1 VNAETFDDRK
11 KRARGIVRRLAK
23 EYPHAATELDYGT
36 PFELL
41 IATIL
46 SAQCTDAKV
55 NEVTRTLFRDYPG
68 PEAFAA
74 EDLSVLEE
82 RLYPTGFFRQK
93 ANATSEASREIVGR
107 FGGEVPRTMD
117 ELLSLPRVA
126 RKTAN
131 VVLTQAFGIASGIVV
146 DTHVARLS
154 RRMGLSEETLG
165 DKIEEDLTALLPRSR
180 WIAAGDTLI
189 FHGRRVC
196 HARKPLCEVCAVSA
210 LCPKLLDT

>member
-1 VNAETFDDRK
+1 MAAETFEDRK
-11 KRARGIVRRLAK
+11 KRARNIVRRLAK
-23 EYPHAATELDYGT
+23 EYPDAATELVYGT

-46 SAQCTDAKV
+46 SAQCTDVKV
-55 NEVTRTLFRDYPG
+55 NEVTSTLFRDYRR

-82 RLYPTGFFRQK
+82 RLRPTGFFRQK
-93 ANATSEASREIVGR
+93 AYAVKEASREIVER
-107 FGGEVPRTMD
+107 FGGEVPRTME

-131 VVLTQAFGIASGIVV
+131 VVLTQAFGIASGVVV

-154 RRMGLSEETLG
+154 RRMGLTEEALAE
-165 DKIEEDLTALLPRSR
+165 KIEEDLLAILPRSR
-180 WIAAGDTLI
+180 WIAAGDSMI

-196 HARKPLCEVCAVSA
+196 HARKPRCDICVVSD